1 MFSSK
6 ILWIGSILLVVLLIA
21 STFEEAEAGRGG
33 GGTSNY
39 GRTNNIGG
47 GGWSAP
53 KPANQ
58 GYGRN
63 TGIGGGGFVA
73 PGGVGGRTNYGY
85 KGSSPTFS
93 NSYGRYGG
101 GTSVLGNR
109 RSSSLFGGGGTRAF
123 GLGAGAGFLGGAM
136 AGVAMMETYHR
147 YRLYRSMM
155 YGGYGYGYGGY
166 GGYGG
171 FYNRPHGCFGGCP
184 IGAFCDF
191 GMCRCQGGYEAR
203 YGSCFNSRDS
213 FNGRSWDQRQST
225 NFDPHVSC

>member
-1 MFSSK
+1 MYHVF
-6 ILWIGSILLVVLLIA
+6 LL
-21 STFEEAEAGRGG
+21 RY

-123 GLGAGAGFLGGAM
+123 GIGAGAGFLGNFL
-136 AGVAMMETYHR
+136 
-147 YRLYRSMM
+147 LYIWELFSKDISIRFSKEMDRM
-155 YGGYGYGYGGY
+155 
-166 GGYGG
+166 
-171 FYNRPHGCFGGCP
+171 
-184 IGAFCDF
+184 IIII
-191 GMCRCQGGYEAR
+191 EI
-203 YGSCFNSRDS
+203 
-213 FNGRSWDQRQST
+213 
-225 NFDPHVSC
+225 